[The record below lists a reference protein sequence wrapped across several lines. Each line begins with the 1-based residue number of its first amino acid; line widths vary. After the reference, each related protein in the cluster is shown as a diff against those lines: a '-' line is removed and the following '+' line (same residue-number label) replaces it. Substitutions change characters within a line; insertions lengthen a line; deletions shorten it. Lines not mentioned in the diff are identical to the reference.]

1 MQGFRTRNSN
11 YYVDSVN
18 NVIWGGK
25 LGNKKY
31 RFTVGRI
38 EVGQPGYIRMTDG
51 NVLIT
56 GTVRE
61 VF

>member
-11 YYVDSVN
+11 YYIDFVN

-25 LGNKKY
+25 LGNKKH
-31 RFTVGRI
+31 RFTAGRVEI
-38 EVGQPGYIRMTDG
+38 GQPGYIRMTDG
-51 NVLIT
+51 NVLVT